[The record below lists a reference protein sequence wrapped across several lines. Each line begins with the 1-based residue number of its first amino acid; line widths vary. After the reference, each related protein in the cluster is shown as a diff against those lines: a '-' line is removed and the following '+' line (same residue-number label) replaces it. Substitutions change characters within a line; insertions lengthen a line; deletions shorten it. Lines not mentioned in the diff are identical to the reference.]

1 MKQNRLSKSV
11 LERLP
16 IYLHYL
22 YSLQMNEND
31 TISSASIARALQ
43 LGEVQVRK
51 DLSLVCGT
59 GKPKIGYV
67 KKDLM
72 NHLEE
77 ALSCH
82 NETKAVVVG
91 VGNLGKTLL
100 SYSHFNEYGLVL
112 VAGFDNDPSKIGELS
127 NGKKVYSIEEL
138 KKYCQ
143 EENIKIGVITVPE
156 KEAQKVCDLLVEAGI
171 IAIWNFTP
179 GRLTLPSYIRVR
191 NENMA
196 ASLAVLSASI
206 K

>member
-22 YSLQMNEND
+22 YSLPISEND
-31 TISSASIARALQ
+31 TISSASIARALR

-82 NETKAVVVG
+82 NETKAIVIG

-100 SYSHFNEYGLVL
+100 FYNHFNEYGLAL
-112 VAGFDNDPSKIGELS
+112 VAGFDIDSAKVGKLQ
-127 NGKKVYSIEEL
+127 NGKKVFPLDEL
-138 KKYCQ
+138 QKFCL
-143 EENIKIGVITVPE
+143 EENVKIGIITVPE